1 MLLFLICFSSSSS
14 NKTTASCFGE
24 FKLNS
29 LFDIEKMIFLWTITT
44 QEDAILCEI
53 NQKGIESKSF
63 VPGKYGKLET
73 ALVQYQKFYL
83 NHLQNYLN
91 TIV

>member
-1 MLLFLICFSSSSS
+1 M
-14 NKTTASCFGE
+14 AE
-24 FKLNS
+24 V
-29 LFDIEKMIFLWTITT
+29 DIEKMIFLWTITT

-83 NHLQNYLN
+83 SHLQNHLN